1 MKNQQTLG
9 KHGETLAAEHLQ
21 HNGYTILHKNWSCR
35 SGEIDL
41 IAEENQTL
49 VFVEVKTRRAQTTE
63 TAFASITPTKQKR
76 FIAAVHEYLSANADE
91 DTLWRIDAI
100 AIALP
105 RSGAPII
112 DHQED
117 ALGW

>member
-1 MKNQQTLG
+1 MANQQTLG
-9 KHGETLAAEHLQ
+9 DHGEALAAEYLQ
-21 HNGYTILHKNWSCR
+21 GNGYNILHTNWSCR
-35 SGEIDL
+35 YGEVDL
-41 IAEENQTL
+41 IAQKHETL

-63 TAFASITPTKQKR
+63 SAFASITPTKQKR
-76 FIAAVHEYLSANADE
+76 FIAAVHEYLNENADE
-91 DTLWRIDAI
+91 DVIWRIDAI

-105 RSGAPII
+105 TNGAPII